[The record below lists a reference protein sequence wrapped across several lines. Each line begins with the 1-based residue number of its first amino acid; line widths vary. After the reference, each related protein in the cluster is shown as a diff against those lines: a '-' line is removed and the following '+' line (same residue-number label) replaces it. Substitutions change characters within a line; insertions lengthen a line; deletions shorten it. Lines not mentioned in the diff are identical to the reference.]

1 MKENK
6 RDLDDTK
13 MFSDELID
21 TVEKKQEENNMGQ
34 LLKEFV
40 DGKPKNINPLTEI
53 PEPQMRLYGF
63 SGAFKSAFF
72 DTEEELIEYVKT
84 HNTQYG
90 NICVMEYLGN
100 VADRSDVIR
109 LTYKSGKSVLY
120 TSVDEDGY
128 GIYNNERSIYRGEF
142 VWEYNHGSI
151 REMYSAFRDR
161 GIIFENDTYAKID
174 EYHKNIR
181 AMCEERQIFT
191 GKEKKFDEG
200 NRKSESIEE
209 QTFDVDG
216 PIRKKI
222 KSFFKKK

>member
-1 MKENK
+1 MSKEK

-21 TVEKKQEENNMGQ
+21 AIESKKEENEAG
-34 LLKEFV
+34 KIIKRIC
-40 DGKPKNINPLTEI
+40 DGEPKNINPLTEI

-84 HNTQYG
+84 HNTQFG
-90 NICVMEYLGN
+90 SICVMEYLGN
-100 VADRSDVIR
+100 VAGRSDVIR

-120 TSVDEDGY
+120 TSVNEDGY

-151 REMYSAFRDR
+151 SEMYSAFRDR
-161 GIIFENDTYAKID
+161 GIVFEDDTYAKIA
-174 EYHKNIR
+174 ERNRRIFE
-181 AMCEERQIFT
+181 MFEEHR
-191 GKEKKFDEG
+191 
-200 NRKSESIEE
+200 R
-209 QTFDVDG
+209 G
-216 PIRKKI
+216 PVLT
-222 KSFFKKK
+222 KKKTDNDKK